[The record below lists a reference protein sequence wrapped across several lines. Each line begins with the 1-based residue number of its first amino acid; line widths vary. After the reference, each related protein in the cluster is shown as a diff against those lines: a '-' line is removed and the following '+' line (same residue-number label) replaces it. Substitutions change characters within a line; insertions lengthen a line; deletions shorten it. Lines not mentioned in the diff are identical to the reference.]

1 MLDSTLQNPYTE
13 YVGYIKN
20 FDTLAQSDSRKVVLQ
35 LIETAFSS
43 IIPKNIMQTHFRLEG
58 QLLSIQDKQY
68 DLSLYK
74 RVFVVGFGKGSSGI
88 CKFIEEVLGERL
100 TAGWDIDLVDESFQK
115 VKYTKGTHPLPSQTN
130 VTFTEEV
137 LESLTNLTEE
147 DLVIVVVCGGGSAL
161 FEAPVI
167 PLARLEA
174 VGKELLNS
182 GANITEMN
190 MVRKHLSKVKG
201 GGLAEKLY
209 PARIVGLMFSDV
221 PGNDMVV
228 IASGPTVMDSTMK
241 SHVHEIVQKYSL
253 TSVTEEDLIETPTD
267 EKYFKNVDNMIMVSN
282 KTALDAMRDKA
293 KELGYKATI
302 LTDRLQG
309 DAKQIG
315 KVLLSETRDNE
326 ILLAGGETTVHVT
339 GNGKGGRNQTLVLAS
354 LLSMQKKQIISSFG
368 SDGWDNTTFAG
379 AIGDI
384 KTVEKAKELG
394 LEIQT
399 FLDND
404 DSTTF
409 FEKEGDGIDT
419 GKLES
424 NVSDLFIVA
433 KI

>member
-1 MLDSTLQNPYTE
+1 
-13 YVGYIKN
+13 VGYIKN
-20 FDTLAQSDSRKVVLQ
+20 FDTLALSNPRKVVLQ
-35 LIETAFSS
+35 LIEEAFTS
-43 IIPKNIMQTHFRLEG
+43 IVPKNVMQSHFRLEEST
-58 QLLSIQDKQY
+58 LSIQDKKY
-68 DLSLYK
+68 DLSHYK
-74 RVFVVGFGKGSSGI
+74 RVFIVGFGKGSSGI
-88 CKFIEEVLGERL
+88 CKFIEEILGERL
-100 TAGWDIDLVDESFQK
+100 TAGWDIDVVDESFQK
-115 VKYTKGTHPLPSQTN
+115 IKYTKGTHPLPSQTN
-130 VTFTEEV
+130 VTYTEEV
-137 LESLTNLTEE
+137 LSSLQNLTEE
-147 DLVIVVVCGGGSAL
+147 DLVIIVVCGGGSAL

-182 GANITEMN
+182 GANISEMN
-190 MVRKHLSKVKG
+190 IVRKHLSKVKG

-209 PARIVGLMFSDV
+209 PAKIVGLMFSDV
-221 PGNDMVV
+221 PGNDMMV
-228 IASGPTVMDSTMK
+228 IASGPTVMDTTTK
-241 SHVHEIVQKYSL
+241 SHVKEVVEKYAL
-253 TSVTEEDLIETPTD
+253 KSVTEEDLIETPTD

-282 KTALDAMRDKA
+282 KTALDAMYTKA

-326 ILLAGGETTVHVT
+326 ILLAGGETTVKVT
-339 GNGKGGRNQTLVLAS
+339 GTGKGGRNQMVVLGA
-354 LLSMQKKQIISSFG
+354 LQFIHEKDVVVAFD
-368 SDGWDNTTFAG
+368 SDGWDYTTFAG
-379 AIGDI
+379 AIGDT
-384 KTVEKAKELG
+384 KTVEKAKEEG
-394 LEIQT
+394 LEIKA

-409 FEKEGDGIDT
+409 FEKIGDGIDT

>member
-1 MLDSTLQNPYTE
+1 
-13 YVGYIKN
+13 
-20 FDTLAQSDSRKVVLQ
+20 
-35 LIETAFSS
+35 
-43 IIPKNIMQTHFRLEG
+43 MQTHFRLQESI
-58 QLLSIQDKQY
+58 LSIQDKQY
-68 DLSLYK
+68 DLTKYK
-74 RVFVVGFGKGSSGI
+74 KIFVVGFGKGSSGI
-88 CKFIEEVLGERL
+88 CKFIEEVLGEKL
-100 TAGWDIDLVDESFQK
+100 TAGWDIDVVDETFQK
-115 VKYTKGTHPLPSQTN
+115 IQYTKGTHPLPSQTN
-130 VTFTEEV
+130 VTFTENV
-137 LESLTNLTEE
+137 LENLKVIEE
-147 DLVIVVVCGGGSAL
+147 DNLVIVVVCGGGSAL

-167 PLARLEA
+167 SLPRLDA

-182 GANITEMN
+182 GATISEMN

-201 GGLAEKLY
+201 GGLAEKLF
-209 PARIVGLMFSDV
+209 PSKVVALMFSDV

-228 IASGPTVMDSTMK
+228 IASGPTVMDPTMK
-241 SHVHEIVQKYSL
+241 SHVHEVVQKYGL
-253 TSVTEEDLIETPTD
+253 QSVTESDLIETPTD

-282 KTALDAMRDKA
+282 KTALDAMYGKA
-293 KELGYKATI
+293 RELGYKATI

-315 KVLLSETRDNE
+315 KVLLSETKNNE

-339 GNGKGGRNQTLVLAS
+339 GSGKGGRNQTLVLAT
-354 LLSMQKKQIISSFG
+354 LPNMKEKELIVAFD
-368 SDGWDNTTFAG
+368 SDGWDYTTFSG
-379 AIGDI
+379 AIGDE

-409 FEKEGDGIDT
+409 FEKVGDGIDT